1 MGGRSGNGR
10 SGCLC
15 CGRRGWIYQACT
27 HFISAQ
33 KAISVTARLFQSDP
47 LPRGECIEGFPDK
60 RQGSSGDGSKAVT
73 ENTTKEEQ
81 ENIGVCD
88 ICGAETEVVQIIY
101 GSSSVKYCR
110 ECLLD
115 FDLND
120 AT

>member
-1 MGGRSGNGR
+1 M
-10 SGCLC
+10 
-15 CGRRGWIYQACT
+15 
-27 HFISAQ
+27 
-33 KAISVTARLFQSDP
+33 SV
-47 LPRGECIEGFPDK
+47 K

-88 ICGAETEVVQIIY
+88 ICGAETKIVEIIY
-101 GSSSVKYCR
+101 GSSPVKYCR

-115 FDLND
+115 ADLNE

>member
-1 MGGRSGNGR
+1 MGDR

-15 CGRRGWIYQACT
+15 CGLRGWIYHACT
-27 HFISAQ
+27 HFFSAQ
-33 KAISVTARLFQSDP
+33 KAISVTARLFQTDP

-60 RQGSSGDGSKAVT
+60 WQGSSGDGSKAVT

-88 ICGAETEVVQIIY
+88 ICGAETEVVEIIY
-101 GSSSVKYCR
+101 GLSSVKYCS

-115 FDLND
+115 ADLND

>member
-1 MGGRSGNGR
+1 MRVCEESETFPRAWRLNRS
-10 SGCLC
+10 
-15 CGRRGWIYQACT
+15 T
-27 HFISAQ
+27 ISTNLEL
-33 KAISVTARLFQSDP
+33 IWEMSV
-47 LPRGECIEGFPDK
+47 K

-88 ICGAETEVVQIIY
+88 ICGAETKVVEIIY
-101 GSSSVKYCR
+101 GSSPVKYCR

-115 FDLND
+115 ADLND